1 MYSAQSIYPDPETRT
16 PGRVQRPVSK
26 VFKLISADHENAI
39 RRIALRLTD
48 QQFKDAVIRARAY
61 NCTVSEFI
69 RSALENYTPS
79 KSQLK
84 EIEYDDRTSKI
95 KRKARR

>member
-1 MYSAQSIYPDPETRT
+1 MES
-16 PGRVQRPVSK
+16 PVSR
-26 VFKLISADHENAI
+26 VYKLISSDHEKAT
-39 RRIALRLTD
+39 RRLALRLTE

-95 KRKARR
+95 KRKNRR